1 MRSFKI
7 KADERELKGTAA
19 CSRLRRQGMLPG
31 VVYGANGDSVL
42 LSLSAHEL
50 TLSLEHEAFYSH
62 ILTLDIGGKEEKVV
76 LKDIQ
81 RHPSNSS
88 LEHIDF
94 LRISEDKPIV
104 IKIPLHFVNEDK
116 CVGIKTQGGI
126 SSHIMT
132 EIEVECLPKD
142 LPEYMEIDMQDMN
155 VGETIHIGDIKP
167 PAGVEITSLKHGGD
181 AAQPVVSVYVPKV
194 AQEPEEEAA
203 AEAAEEGE
211 AAATEESKAAED
223 GAEK

>member
-1 MRSFKI
+1 MRPFKI

-19 CSRLRRQGMLPG
+19 CARLRRQGMLPG
-31 VVYGANGDSVL
+31 VVYGAGRDSVPL
-42 LSLSAHEL
+42 ALSAHEL
-50 TLSLEHEAFYSH
+50 TLSLEQEAFYSH
-62 ILTLDIGGKEEKVV
+62 ILTLDVGGKEEKVV

-94 LRISEDKPIV
+94 MRIREDKPIAM
-104 IKIPLHFVNEDK
+104 KMPLHFINEDK
-116 CVGIKTQGGI
+116 CVGIKVQGGI

-142 LPEYMEIDMQDMN
+142 LPEYMEIDMQNMN
-155 VGETIHIGDIKP
+155 VGDTIHIGDIKP

-181 AAQPVVSVYVPKV
+181 AAQPIVSVYVPKV
-194 AQEPEEEAA
+194 AQEPEEEVTE
-203 AEAAEEGE
+203 EATEEGE
-211 AAATEESKAAED
+211 AATEEKKAED